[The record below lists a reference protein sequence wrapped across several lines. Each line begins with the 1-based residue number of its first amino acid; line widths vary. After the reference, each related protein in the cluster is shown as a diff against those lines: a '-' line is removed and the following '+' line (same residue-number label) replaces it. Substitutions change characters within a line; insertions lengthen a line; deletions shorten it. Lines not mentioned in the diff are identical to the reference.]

1 MKKLKRIGALTLVIL
16 LIGLSILTL
25 ISAFSATPET
35 SALFNA
41 SMFSMVT
48 IPFFLFAYMLIYK
61 VIKKNDKPQEIDKNE
76 TL

>member
-25 ISAFSATPET
+25 ISAFFTTKET

-41 SMFSMVT
+41 SMFCMVT
-48 IPFFLFAYMLIYK
+48 IPFFLFAYMLVYRI
-61 VIKKNDKPQEIDKNE
+61 IKKNNESDETDK
-76 TL
+76 

>member
-25 ISAFSATPET
+25 ISAFFSTPET

-61 VIKKNDKPQEIDKNE
+61 VIKKNDKPNEIDKNE